1 MSNQD
6 RTRREVLSVIG
17 VVTAGGLAGCS
28 ALDDGADSKDD
39 EEHDDGATLP
49 RSEAGDEPRDD
60 GQAGDSVTESVWV
73 ETGTDTDESGEPD
86 RAHVYVV
93 RQPETGAENRQPV
106 VMRADPYAIPTEGE
120 PTALPSANSADIVRG
135 QRPSPPEW
143 PGEAYTS
150 QDTELATPGQERQ
163 IPQQRQSSFTEGF
176 RFSRQGA
183 WPDDMREYYTEL
195 FLPEGYVRVD
205 VSPIG
210 TGFSTGCNVVGGPES
225 IASIEAAIDW
235 LNGRRPAYDSREGG
249 EQVQAEWTNGR
260 VGMIGESYLGT
271 LQNGVASSG
280 IEGLETIVPISSA
293 WSWYHEVR
301 ANGAVLFAENTGDK
315 PLSIFAADW
324 TTRENPTVCDDQIQ
338 RMTDQ
343 LDREF
348 GGYNEFWARRNYLE
362 DPSAIDASVLL
373 IHGLYDYEMMPS
385 TLSRLPEALR
395 EHGVPYKIW
404 AYQGG
409 HNPDPRT
416 DYEQEWRTLLR
427 DWFGYWLKDEQTGVM
442 DRPTAIVERPDGEL
456 AGEKDWPSPRS
467 EAVTLNLRTTDGG
480 WGALG
485 TDTEPSGTEQ
495 FVNNSTE
502 LPNMLARSED
512 NQHRL
517 VYRTEPLSERLRVS
531 GEISP
536 NLTVSVDSRAA
547 LLSAAIVDYGPDQV
561 QIVDRGWMD
570 LNNRNS
576 IERSDPVEPGEQYR
590 VSFPIEST
598 EYVFE
603 PDHQLGI
610 MIYSSDREFTKR
622 PPSSPEVTL
631 FLEESNIRIPVVG
644 GQPAFRSA
652 VGDRDSSIPLYKG
665 LYPF

>member
-1 MSNQD
+1 MSSQD
-6 RTRREVLSVIG
+6 RTRREVLSAIG
-17 VVTAGGLAGCS
+17 VMTAGGLAGCS
-28 ALDDGADSKDD
+28 ALDDGTDS
-39 EEHDDGATLP
+39 
-49 RSEAGDEPRDD
+49 RDD
-60 GQAGDSVTESVWV
+60 GQAGDPVTESVWV
-73 ETGTDTDESGEPD
+73 ETGTDSDESGEPD

-93 RQPETGAENRQPV
+93 RQPETGPENRQPV

-120 PTALPSANSADIVRG
+120 ATALPSTNRVDITKG
-135 QRPSPPEW
+135 PRPSPPEW
-143 PGEAYTS
+143 PGEAYTN
-150 QDTELATPGQERQ
+150 QDAELATPGQKRHTT
-163 IPQQRQSSFTEGF
+163 QQLQSSFTEVF
-176 RFSRQGA
+176 RSSRQGA

-271 LQNGVASSG
+271 LQNGVVSSG

-293 WSWYHEVR
+293 WSWYHQLR
-301 ANGAVLFAENTGDK
+301 ANGAVLFPENTGDR
-315 PLSIFAADW
+315 PLSMFAAEW

-338 RMTDQ
+338 QMTDQ

-348 GGYNEFWARRNYLE
+348 GEYNEFWARRNYLE

-409 HNPDPRT
+409 HTPDPRT

-427 DWFGYWLKDEQTGVM
+427 DWFGYWLKDRQTGVM

-456 AGEKDWPSPRS
+456 AGEEDWPSPRS
-467 EAVTLNLRTTDGG
+467 EAVTFNLGVTDGV
-480 WGALG
+480 WGALS
-485 TDTEPSGTEQ
+485 TDADLSGTER
-495 FVNNSTE
+495 FVDNSAE
-502 LPNMLARSED
+502 LPNILAQSED
-512 NQHRL
+512 DQHRL

-531 GEISP
+531 GEIIP
-536 NLTVSVDSRAA
+536 HLTVSVDSRAA
-547 LLSAAIVDYGPDQV
+547 LLSGAILDYGPDQV
-561 QIVDRGWMD
+561 QIVDRGWMN
-570 LNNRNS
+570 LNNRNATK
-576 IERSDPVEPGEQYR
+576 RSDPVEPGEQYR

-631 FLEESNIRIPVVG
+631 SLEEGYIEVPVVG
-644 GQPAFRSA
+644 GRSAFRSA
-652 VGDRDSSIPLYKG
+652 IGDGDTDRSLYEEP
-665 LYPF
+665 YPF